1 MYIPGIIVNNVVQL
15 GIIELE
21 GSENRNLPGDD
32 HNYKKMN
39 KISKNP

>member
-21 GSENRNLPGDD
+21 GSENRNLPGCD
-32 HNYKKMN
+32 KLQKE
-39 KISKNP
+39 